1 MYWIHVLWPSDCAVI
16 LSARAA
22 AFSKAA
28 VTAVVGILTTKSTPY
43 THPSQTGFGHLLT
56 FDHIAELYHETG
68 SMGHAFSPTRD
79 TGLSTPFLELSVVS

>member
-1 MYWIHVLWPSDCAVI
+1 VI

-43 THPSQTGFGHLLT
+43 TDPSQTGFGHLLT

-68 SMGHAFSPTRD
+68 SMDMLSPPHVILDFQHR
-79 TGLSTPFLELSVVS
+79 F